1 MHPLFCLFFVG
12 IQSSTVR
19 SAAASDVERTMI
31 MQWDFSREQVVAGEV
46 GYTLEDFRKDYF
58 EEIKA
63 NFPEFDDREADRMF
77 RIAYDVCYCVA
88 TNRELSELV
97 KHLRKKKV
105 SSDVA
110 YLELIR
116 DSNAENIAMLRAI
129 FAAIVSGYIKEGLSS
144 REALLKLDEYHK
156 GAISDF

>member
-1 MHPLFCLFFVG
+1 LLSGSTQPSPLRLAVAF
-12 IQSSTVR
+12 
-19 SAAASDVERTMI
+19 DVERIVI
-31 MQWDFSREQVVAGEV
+31 MQWDFSREQVIAGEV
-46 GYTLEDFRKDYF
+46 GYTLEAFRKDYF

-63 NFPEFDDREADRMF
+63 NFSEFKDLETDRMF

-97 KHLRKKKV
+97 KHLRKKKI

-116 DSNAENIAMLRAI
+116 DSNIENIAMLKAI
-129 FAAIVSGYIKEGLSS
+129 FAAIVSGHIKEGLSS
-144 REALLKLDEYHK
+144 RESMQKLDEYHK
-156 GAISDF
+156 SAISDF

>member
-1 MHPLFCLFFVG
+1 
-12 IQSSTVR
+12 
-19 SAAASDVERTMI
+19 
-31 MQWDFSREQVVAGEV
+31 MQWEFTGEQVVKGEV
-46 GYTLEDFRKDYF
+46 GYTLEEFRKDYY

-63 NFPEFDDREADRMF
+63 NFPEFDDQEADRMF

-88 TNRELSELV
+88 TNRQLSELV
-97 KHLRKKKV
+97 EHLRTKEI
-105 SSDVA
+105 SSDEK

-129 FAAIVSGYIKEGLSS
+129 FAAIVSGHLKKGLSS
-144 REALLKLDEYHK
+144 REAMQKLEEYHK

>member
-1 MHPLFCLFFVG
+1 LLSG
-12 IQSSTVR
+12 STQSSPLR
-19 SAAASDVERTMI
+19 SAVAFDVERIVI
-31 MQWDFSREQVVAGEV
+31 MQWDFSREQVIAGEV
-46 GYTLEDFRKDYF
+46 GYTLEVFRKDYF
-58 EEIKA
+58 EEIKT
-63 NFPEFDDREADRMF
+63 NFPEFEDHEADRMF

-97 KHLRKKKV
+97 KHLRKKKI

-116 DSNAENIAMLRAI
+116 DSNIENIAMLKAI

-144 REALLKLDEYHK
+144 REAMQKLEEYHK
-156 GAISDF
+156 SAISDF